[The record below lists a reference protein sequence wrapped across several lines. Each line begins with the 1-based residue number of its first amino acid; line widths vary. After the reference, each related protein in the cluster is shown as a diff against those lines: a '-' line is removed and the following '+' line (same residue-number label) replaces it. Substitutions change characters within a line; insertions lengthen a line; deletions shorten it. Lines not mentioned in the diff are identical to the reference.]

1 MNTTSAMS
9 ASPCSHF
16 KAPRSPSRPTQFGRL
31 AQRYYPDRGYK
42 RAVALFREELR
53 ITGGLMEALVKVGY
67 RDNQRMLTPRQVRV
81 IEEFLGEM

>member
-1 MNTTSAMS
+1 MSYNIELTSAY
-9 ASPCSHF
+9 
-16 KAPRSPSRPTQFGRL
+16 RVIGRL

-53 ITGGLMEALVKVGY
+53 LTGGLMEALVKVGY

-81 IEEFLGEM
+81 IEEFLGEK